1 MSNVTNYLTPEE
13 INAYQ
18 SRIDNADIGSQRALF
33 KLGNRRQEAT
43 ADFNTARGRLGTQW
57 DNYQRTLPNQFARR
71 NILRSGLMGRAI
83 NEYDMNRRNADFDL
97 ERSYTRQMGGL
108 SENQGDI
115 ELMLNMNRTQVDRDR
130 NARQQAL
137 ASQLQAVQQ

>member
-1 MSNVTNYLTPEE
+1 MSNVTNYLSPEE

-18 SRIDNADIGSQRALF
+18 SRIDAADIGGQRALF

-43 ADFNTARGRLGTQW
+43 SDFNTARGRLGTQW
-57 DNYQRTLPNQFARR
+57 NNYQRTLPNQFARR
-71 NILRSGLMGRAI
+71 NILRSGLMSRAI

-115 ELMLNMNRTQVDRDR
+115 ELMLNMNRQQVERDR
-130 NARQQAL
+130 LARQQTL
-137 ASQLQAVQQ
+137 ASQIQAVQS

>member
-18 SRIDNADIGSQRALF
+18 QRIDTADMGAKRALE
-33 KLGNRRQEAT
+33 KLGTRRQEAT
-43 ADFNTARGRLGTQW
+43 SDYNIARGRLGTQW
-57 DNYQRTLPNQFARR
+57 NNYQRTLPNQFARR
-71 NILRSGLMGRAI
+71 NVLRSGLMGRAI

-108 SENQGDI
+108 TENQGDI
-115 ELMLNMNRTQVDRDR
+115 ELALNFNRTQVDRER
-130 NARQQAL
+130 QARQQTL
-137 ASQLQAVQQ
+137 ASQLQAVNP

>member
-1 MSNVTNYLTPEE
+1 MSNVTNYLSPEE

-18 SRIDNADIGSQRALF
+18 SRIDNADMGAKRALY

-43 ADFNTARGRLGTQW
+43 SDFNTARGRLGTQW

-71 NILRSGLMGRAI
+71 NVLRSGLMGRAI

-108 SENQGDI
+108 TENQGDI
-115 ELMLNMNRTQVDRDR
+115 EMMLGMNRTQVDRDR
-130 NARQQAL
+130 NARQQTL
-137 ASQLQAVQQ
+137 ASQIQEYGQ

>member
-33 KLGNRRQEAT
+33 KLGNRRKEAT
-43 ADFNTARGRLGTQW
+43 SDFNTARGRMGTQW
-57 DNYQRTLPNQFARR
+57 NNYQRTLPNQFARR
-71 NILRSGLMGRAI
+71 NILRSGIMGRAI
-83 NEYDMNRRNADFDL
+83 NEYAMNRQNSDFDL
-97 ERSYTRQMGGL
+97 QRSYDRQMGGL
-108 SENQGDI
+108 TENQGDI

-130 NARQQAL
+130 NARQQTL
-137 ASQLQAVQQ
+137 ASQIQAVQ

>member
-1 MSNVTNYLTPEE
+1 MSNVTNYLSPEE

-18 SRIDNADIGSQRALF
+18 SRIDAADIGGQRALF

-43 ADFNTARGRLGTQW
+43 SDFNTARGRLGTQW
-57 DNYQRTLPNQFARR
+57 NNYQRTLPNQFARR
-71 NILRSGLMGRAI
+71 NILRSGLMSRAI

-108 SENQGDI
+108 SENQGDV
-115 ELMLNMNRTQVDRDR
+115 ELMLNMNRQQVERDR
-130 NARQQAL
+130 LARQQTL
-137 ASQLQAVQQ
+137 ASQIQAVQS